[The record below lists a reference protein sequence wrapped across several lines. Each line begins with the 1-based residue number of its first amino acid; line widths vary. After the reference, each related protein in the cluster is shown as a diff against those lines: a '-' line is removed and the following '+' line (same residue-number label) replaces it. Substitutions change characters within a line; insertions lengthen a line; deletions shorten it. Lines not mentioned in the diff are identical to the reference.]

1 MDTETH
7 LSEGVSLCRR
17 GPRLTIRLNNPA
29 VHNRLSGS
37 DIGCLRK
44 VFTEINSDTDIRVVV
59 LTGTGKSFCAGF
71 DLGELAGLA
80 ADARLPDFDHLSDE
94 LEQLRCPT
102 ICALNGGVYGGAIDL
117 ALACDFRLGVTGCQL
132 LMPAAS
138 IGLHYYPRG
147 IRRYVA
153 RLGMAA
159 SKRLLLCADPI
170 RGEALLAI
178 GFLDEM
184 FPPSELEAN
193 VDALAQKLQIKAPL
207 AVEGMKHAIN
217 LYANAQVDDAS
228 VRASFQRALKS
239 DDFKAGVQSISVKT
253 TPVFKRV

>member
-1 MDTETH
+1 METE
-7 LSEGVSLCRR
+7 SKRAAGVSLCLQ
-17 GPRLTIRLNNPA
+17 GSRLTITLDNPA
-29 VHNRLSGS
+29 VHNRLSAD
-37 DIGCLRK
+37 DIRYLRD
-44 VFTEINSDTDIRVVV
+44 VFTGVNEDTNIRVVV

-71 DLGELAGLA
+71 DLGELSSLA
-80 ADARLPDFDHLSDE
+80 SDARLPDFDRLSDE
-94 LEQLRCPT
+94 LEQLRCPS

-132 LMPAAS
+132 LMPAAR

-147 IRRYVA
+147 IRRYVS

-159 SKRLLLCADPI
+159 AKRLLLCAEPL
-170 RGEALLAI
+170 RGETLLDI

-184 FPPSELEAN
+184 HAPADLGVRVHELAEC
-193 VDALAQKLQIKAPL
+193 LQNNAPL

-228 VRASFQRALKS
+228 VHASFQRALAS
-239 DDFKAGVQSISVKT
+239 GDFRAGVQSINSKT
-253 TPVFKRV
+253 APVFKRD

>member
-80 ADARLPDFDHLSDE
+80 ADARLPDFDHLSQRSLMTGLTVD
-94 LEQLRCPT
+94 
-102 ICALNGGVYGGAIDL
+102 AAYA
-117 ALACDFRLGVTGCQL
+117 ALAKLYGDVKNRPSQ
-132 LMPAAS
+132 AQHS
-138 IGLHYYPRG
+138 
-147 IRRYVA
+147 
-153 RLGMAA
+153 
-159 SKRLLLCADPI
+159 
-170 RGEALLAI
+170 GE
-178 GFLDEM
+178 
-184 FPPSELEAN
+184 
-193 VDALAQKLQIKAPL
+193 
-207 AVEGMKHAIN
+207 
-217 LYANAQVDDAS
+217 
-228 VRASFQRALKS
+228 
-239 DDFKAGVQSISVKT
+239 T
-253 TPVFKRV
+253 